1 MRLQH
6 LNSSRWLSPARNYSR
21 HSFSTTR
28 LLSSIIPTKEVP
40 VVATRS
46 LVKLRDYQENCI
58 EACINAF
65 SRGITRIGVSMPTG
79 AGKTTVFISLLHQLP
94 TLATRPGAKNS
105 LIIVN
110 SIELAL
116 QAANQVKRMYPETTV
131 EIEQGK
137 KTASGYADVTVAT
150 YQTLMRGDRLLK
162 FPVDRMKAIIVDE
175 AHHAAAKSYLSIL
188 SYFDPKVGSINSSST
203 TESPSVP
210 IIGFSATFGRHDGRA
225 LGSVFQEIV
234 YHQDFLQMIKEQWL
248 CTVRFT
254 TVKANIDLDS
264 VAINPSS
271 GDFASASLAEVMNT
285 DAMNSLVVRSWIER
299 AGERKSTLVFCT
311 NLAHVHDLTT
321 EFRKRG
327 VDARYI
333 HSGTHSKERQ
343 QLLDDFRGGRYPV
356 LVNCAILT
364 EGADIPNIDCVIIA
378 RPTRSK
384 NIFAQMIGRGMRLSP
399 QTGKEDCHIIDFVD
413 THGRVAGTF
422 STPSLLGL
430 DPTEIMPGATLE
442 ELMERKEDLALGTDS
457 RGQSPPPLE
466 VQQAQIR
473 SVTYTDHDDP
483 FSWHSRQRKEQHIKA
498 LSSFAWVPLHRAY
511 ILETL
516 GKGSLRIEPL
526 KASDGTDIWEVNF
539 VAPWDRKLM
548 TQLFGRPGGIAGRTR
563 RLAQTTTLEDALA
576 AAETFAKQKLA
587 PGPLIQGLLR
597 GAAWRRQPSTP
608 AQREMI
614 AKCLGINLNS
624 DHVVPE
630 KAHIRQ
636 YSKVHNRQ
644 DLKQLTKGAAADMIT
659 RMRSGVKGAY
669 DKELKRRAREQ
680 KEQQKE
686 DMRKSREVVR
696 VGPLRA

>member
-1 MRLQH
+1 
-6 LNSSRWLSPARNYSR
+6 
-21 HSFSTTR
+21 
-28 LLSSIIPTKEVP
+28 
-40 VVATRS
+40 
-46 LVKLRDYQENCI
+46 
-58 EACINAF
+58 
-65 SRGITRIGVSMPTG
+65 
-79 AGKTTVFISLLHQLP
+79 
-94 TLATRPGAKNS
+94 
-105 LIIVN
+105 
-110 SIELAL
+110 
-116 QAANQVKRMYPETTV
+116 
-131 EIEQGK
+131 
-137 KTASGYADVTVAT
+137 
-150 YQTLMRGDRLLK
+150 
-162 FPVDRMKAIIVDE
+162 
-175 AHHAAAKSYLSIL
+175 
-188 SYFDPKVGSINSSST
+188 
-203 TESPSVP
+203 
-210 IIGFSATFGRHDGRA
+210 
-225 LGSVFQEIV
+225 
-234 YHQDFLQMIKEQWL
+234 
-248 CTVRFT
+248 
-254 TVKANIDLDS
+254 
-264 VAINPSS
+264 
-271 GDFASASLAEVMNT
+271 
-285 DAMNSLVVRSWIER
+285 
-299 AGERKSTLVFCT
+299 
-311 NLAHVHDLTT
+311 
-321 EFRKRG
+321 
-327 VDARYI
+327 
-333 HSGTHSKERQ
+333 
-343 QLLDDFRGGRYPV
+343 
-356 LVNCAILT
+356 
-364 EGADIPNIDCVIIA
+364 
-378 RPTRSK
+378 
-384 NIFAQMIGRGMRLSP
+384 MIGRGMRLSP